1 MSTVRADRPIRA
13 VRVLAFAGSA
23 RAGSFNGKLLAV
35 AARAARDL
43 GAEVTPL
50 DLRSLALPV
59 YDAEIEAAG
68 MPAGALELRRLMVTH
83 DALLIGSPEYN
94 GFPTPLLI
102 NSLDWTSRVAA
113 ADGLPSGLA
122 AMGGKVVG
130 VMSASP
136 GPMGGLRSL
145 GFARQFLHNTLGML
159 VVPEQ
164 FALVQAGKA
173 FDEQGALVDPKQQ
186 QGVERVVASVLRVAG
201 ALQAPAA

>member
-1 MSTVRADRPIRA
+1 MTAPRL
-13 VRVLAFAGSA
+13 LAFAGSA
-23 RAGSFNGKLLAV
+23 RPGSFNGKLLAV
-35 AARAARDL
+35 ATRAAREL

-50 DLRSLALPV
+50 DLRSLALPL

-68 MPAGALELRRLMVTH
+68 LPAGALELRWLIATH
-83 DALLIGSPEYN
+83 DALLIASPEYN

-102 NSLDWTSRVAA
+102 NALDWVSRVPAT
-113 ADGLPSGLA
+113 DGAPAGLA
-122 AMGGKVVG
+122 AMAGRVAG

-173 FDEQGALVDPKQQ
+173 FDEHGALIDPKQQ
-186 QGVERVVASVLRVAG
+186 QSVQRVVAAVVRVAG
-201 ALQAPAA
+201 ALKGR

>member
-1 MSTVRADRPIRA
+1 MSAVRTVRI
-13 VRVLAFAGSA
+13 LAFAGSA

-35 AARAARDL
+35 AIQAARAL
-43 GAEVTPL
+43 GADVTPL

-68 MPAGALELRRLMVTH
+68 MPAGALDLRRLLATH
-83 DALLIGSPEYN
+83 DALVIASPEYN

-136 GPMGGLRSL
+136 GPTGGMRSL

-164 FALVQAGKA
+164 LALVQAGKA
-173 FDEQGALVDPKQQ
+173 FDEQGALIDPKQQ
-186 QGVERVVASVLRVAG
+186 QGLRRVVASVLRVAG